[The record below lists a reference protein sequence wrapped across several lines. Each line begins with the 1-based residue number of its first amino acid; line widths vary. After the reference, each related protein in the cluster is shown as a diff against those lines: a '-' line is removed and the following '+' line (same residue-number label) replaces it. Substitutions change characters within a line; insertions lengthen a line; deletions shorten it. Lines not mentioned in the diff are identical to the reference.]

1 MNLRIHF
8 PLSPGEPIQCQGWGI
23 GAPRSSGVSLLCPD
37 PCQAGSSDPGAA
49 ERAEQQPSGG
59 SSREVRD
66 ALETRAGQ
74 SKGRREPRRGW
85 EAGAVLTLRLGKPS
99 PGDVVLRRRWDQGHC
114 CPARTPSTTP
124 HRVLL
129 IAELKK
135 IPVFVHDQLE
145 SWEMLQSVSWGCRG
159 H

>member
-1 MNLRIHF
+1 MLLGPRVF
-8 PLSPGEPIQCQGWGI
+8 LSSALTPVRPAAPI
-23 GAPRSSGVSLLCPD
+23 L
-37 PCQAGSSDPGAA
+37 
-49 ERAEQQPSGG
+49 EQQKELSRSRPGG

-74 SKGRREPRRGW
+74 SKGRREPRCGW

>member
-1 MNLRIHF
+1 MF
-8 PLSPGEPIQCQGWGI
+8 LSPALTPVRPAAPI
-23 GAPRSSGVSLLCPD
+23 L
-37 PCQAGSSDPGAA
+37 
-49 ERAEQQPSGG
+49 EQQKELSSSRPGG

-85 EAGAVLTLRLGKPS
+85 EAGAVLTLRLGKPG
-99 PGDVVLRRRWDQGHC
+99 PGGVVLRRRWDQGHC